1 MHIHVDKMV
10 WKQKT
15 NQLREIYLPIR
26 IHSLMPEE
34 EQLWGGSEKRNSRGP
49 KEDMVAGN
57 IHALADRHT
66 LKHSDV
72 VKCDFFGSHCKCIK

>member
-1 MHIHVDKMV
+1 
-10 WKQKT
+10 
-15 NQLREIYLPIR
+15 
-26 IHSLMPEE
+26 MPEE